1 MKTRIET
8 DKAPKAIG
16 PYSQGVK
23 GSSTE
28 LLFLSGQIPIVP
40 ETGEVLSGSIE
51 EQTKQVLKNL
61 EAVLKAGGS
70 SLERVLKTTV
80 FLANM
85 DDFPQMNAVYAQFFT
100 HQPPARST
108 VEVSRLP
115 RNVRIEIDLIAMTEG
130 EAEDGLSV

>member
-16 PYSQGVK
+16 PYSQGVE

>member
-1 MKTRIET
+1 M
-8 DKAPKAIG
+8 
-16 PYSQGVK
+16 
-23 GSSTE
+23 
-28 LLFLSGQIPIVP
+28 P